1 VDGGAKET
9 TLSETRR
16 KIFDRVKAAL
26 AGIADKAP
34 LPEYPADVA
43 VSLGAQT
50 PGDPVAR
57 FRERL
62 ESVRGRSFTEVAA
75 LAAWLTEQRASRG
88 YCDPELASW
97 LTPALGAGFTLETAL
112 DLARIDDYQFGITR
126 AWGAVAETGSLIL
139 DDGTTSRR
147 LGALAPW
154 IHIAVLT
161 PDRILP
167 DVGSAIAA
175 LGVDPNVIFC
185 TGPSKTA
192 DVEGILIEGVHGPG
206 EQVALIRA

>member
-1 VDGGAKET
+1 MSD
-9 TLSETRR
+9 TRR
-16 KIFDRVKAAL
+16 LIFERLKAAL
-26 AGIADKAP
+26 AGVTDKSP

-50 PGDPVAR
+50 PGDPLAR
-57 FRERL
+57 FRENL
-62 ESVRGRSFTEVAA
+62 ESVGGRSFTEVAA
-75 LAAWLTEQRASRG
+75 LARWLKEQRATRG
-88 YCDPELASW
+88 YCDPALTGW
-97 LTPALGAGFTLETAL
+97 LTPALGEGFALETTL
-112 DLARIDDYQFGITR
+112 DRARIDDYQFGITR

-139 DDGTTSRR
+139 DDATTSSR

-154 IHIAVLT
+154 IHIAVVT
-161 PDRILP
+161 PDRVLP

-175 LGVDPNVIFC
+175 LGADPNVIFC

-206 EQVALIRA
+206 EQVALIRV